1 MRLIGRKKLL
11 FGGFCLL
18 VHARDQEADHDADD
32 DTDELHERHG
42 VQRAGGSGGHC
53 HAGGGLLGHA
63 GDEHGHED
71 GDAERS
77 AHILEDVERAGSGGG
92 LSRSNAGQRDLHED
106 GGVAAEAEACV

>member
-11 FGGFCLL
+11 FGSFCLL

-71 GDAERS
+71 G
-77 AHILEDVERAGSGGG
+77 
-92 LSRSNAGQRDLHED
+92 
-106 GGVAAEAEACV
+106 